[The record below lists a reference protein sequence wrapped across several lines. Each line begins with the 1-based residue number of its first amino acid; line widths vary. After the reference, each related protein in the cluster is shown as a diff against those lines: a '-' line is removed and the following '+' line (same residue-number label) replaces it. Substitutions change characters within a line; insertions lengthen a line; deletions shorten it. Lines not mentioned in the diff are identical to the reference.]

1 MLWRSTSYGGV
12 RGFAMLSS
20 LLVSNAVKSQNCRTR
35 SVAGEDKM
43 KKLLAFLAMLG
54 SLVVAYGLD
63 WYIVELES
71 RISNSLQYS
80 LWIYASLGAMLLTIA
95 MILFLFWLM
104 VVHYPRSSLIS
115 LLYFFFGLL
124 APLFLI
130 IIVVMGEQ
138 VGEYLSHPLIMTVLE
153 RFFIQLPDTYLLYT
167 SLGSLLVGLISLI
180 WAEESEYDL
189 DEWNDDEEIDEAPED
204 EPAALE
210 EGDVDA
216 SSDGDEEPADE
227 DAETMSADGD
237 QSERPQV
244 EIKRILRN
252 GHGVEMSAM
261 SFFMHTQGLVAS
273 RFSPK

>member
-1 MLWRSTSYGGV
+1 
-12 RGFAMLSS
+12 
-20 LLVSNAVKSQNCRTR
+20 
-35 SVAGEDKM
+35 M

-189 DEWNDDEEIDEAPED
+189 DEWNDDEEIDEALED

-210 EGDVDA
+210 EGDADA
-216 SSDGDEEPADE
+216 SSEGDEEPADE
-227 DAETMSADGD
+227 YAETMSADGD
-237 QSERPQV
+237 QSD
-244 EIKRILRN
+244 
-252 GHGVEMSAM
+252 
-261 SFFMHTQGLVAS
+261 
-273 RFSPK
+273 